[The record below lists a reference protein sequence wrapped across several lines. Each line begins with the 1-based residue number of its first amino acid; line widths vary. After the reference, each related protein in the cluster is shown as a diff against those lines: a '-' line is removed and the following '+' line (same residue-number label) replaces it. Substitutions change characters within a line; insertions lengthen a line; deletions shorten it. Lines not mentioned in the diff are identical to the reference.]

1 MASIER
7 RATSLMDQAFQKND
21 DSLRF
26 ANWENTDLQGENLVR
41 DCVKSLILGW
51 SISAHIANL
60 RADTQIYSEDTMAEM
75 KRTTDDEID
84 LIELFEILW
93 NGKLFILT
101 VTIFAT
107 IVGVAYAQFSK
118 PVYVP
123 KYKIAVPYVNV
134 ISYGSSN
141 ETKLGFI
148 LDSSWTLE
156 GSQFTKTETNP
167 VAAKTYLSQLENV
180 NNALTAEVLS
190 EAELELRFLKKSVEE
205 MVQLTFSERM
215 MFDILGIE
223 RLIFKL
229 ENGTKAIRLGDV
241 SIAESMPPLSKDEL
255 KIALAFVLG
264 LFVSM
269 AFVLIKNAF
278 QQRRRL
284 SK

>member
-1 MASIER
+1 
-7 RATSLMDQAFQKND
+7 
-21 DSLRF
+21 
-26 ANWENTDLQGENLVR
+26 
-41 DCVKSLILGW
+41 
-51 SISAHIANL
+51 
-60 RADTQIYSEDTMAEM
+60 MAEM
-75 KRTTDDEID
+75 KRTIDDEID

-93 NGKLFILT
+93 NGKLFILA
-101 VTIFAT
+101 VTILAT
-107 IVGVAYAQFSK
+107 IVGFAYAQFTK

-123 KYKIAVPYVNV
+123 SYKIAVPYVNV
-134 ISYGSSN
+134 ISYGSPN

-148 LDSSWTLE
+148 LDSSWSLE
-156 GSQFTKTETNP
+156 GSQFTKTEINL
-167 VAAKTYLSQLENV
+167 VAAKTYLSQLEKV
-180 NNALTAEVLS
+180 NNALTAEVLN
-190 EAELELRFLKKSVEE
+190 EAEQELRFLKKSVEE
-205 MVQLTFSERM
+205 MVQFTFSERM

-229 ENGTKAIRLGDV
+229 ENGAKAIRLGDL
-241 SIAESMPPLSKDEL
+241 SIAESTPPSSKDNL

>member
-1 MASIER
+1 M
-7 RATSLMDQAFQKND
+7 
-21 DSLRF
+21 
-26 ANWENTDLQGENLVR
+26 
-41 DCVKSLILGW
+41 
-51 SISAHIANL
+51 
-60 RADTQIYSEDTMAEM
+60 SEI
-75 KRTTDDEID
+75 KRTSDDEID

-101 VTIFAT
+101 VTILST
-107 IVGVAYAQFSK
+107 IVGFAYAQFTK

-123 KYKIAVPYVNV
+123 NYKIAVPYVNV
-134 ISYGSSN
+134 ISYGSPN

-167 VAAKTYLSQLENV
+167 VDTKTYVSQLEKV

-215 MFDILGIE
+215 MFDILEIE

-229 ENGTKAIRLGDV
+229 ENGVRAIRLGDL
-241 SIAESMPPLSKDEL
+241 SIAESMRPSSKDNL
-255 KIALAFVLG
+255 KISLAFVLG
-264 LFVSM
+264 LFASM
-269 AFVLIKNAF
+269 AFVLIRNAF
-278 QQRRRL
+278 EQRRRF
-284 SK
+284 SD

>member
-1 MASIER
+1 M
-7 RATSLMDQAFQKND
+7 
-21 DSLRF
+21 
-26 ANWENTDLQGENLVR
+26 
-41 DCVKSLILGW
+41 
-51 SISAHIANL
+51 
-60 RADTQIYSEDTMAEM
+60 YSENKMAEL
-75 KRTTDDEID
+75 KRATDDEIN

-101 VTIFAT
+101 VTILAT
-107 IVGVAYAQFSK
+107 IVGFAYAQFTK

-123 KYKIAVPYVNV
+123 NYKIAVPYVNV

-156 GSQFTKTETNP
+156 GSQFTKTAINP
-167 VAAKTYLSQLENV
+167 EDAKTYLSQLENV
-180 NNALTAEVLS
+180 NNELTAEVLS

-229 ENGTKAIRLGDV
+229 ENGVKAIRLGDL
-241 SIAESMPPLSKDEL
+241 SIAESMRPSNKDKL
-255 KIALAFVLG
+255 KIVLAFVLG
-264 LFVSM
+264 LFASM
-269 AFVLIKNAF
+269 AWVLLRHALA
-278 QQRRRL
+278 QRQK
-284 SK
+284 S

>member
-1 MASIER
+1 MS
-7 RATSLMDQAFQKND
+7 
-21 DSLRF
+21 
-26 ANWENTDLQGENLVR
+26 
-41 DCVKSLILGW
+41 
-51 SISAHIANL
+51 
-60 RADTQIYSEDTMAEM
+60 EM

-101 VTIFAT
+101 VTILST
-107 IVGVAYAQFSK
+107 IVGFAYAQFTK

-156 GSQFTKTETNP
+156 GSQFTKTEINP
-167 VAAKTYLSQLENV
+167 VDAKTYLSQLENV
-180 NNALTAEVLS
+180 NNELTAEVLS

-205 MVQLTFSERM
+205 MVQLNFSERM
-215 MFDILGIE
+215 MFEILGME

-229 ENGTKAIRLGDV
+229 ENGVKAIRLGDL
-241 SIAESMPPLSKDEL
+241 SIAESMLPSSKDNL
-255 KIALAFVLG
+255 KIVLAFVLG
-264 LFVSM
+264 LFASM
-269 AFVLIKNAF
+269 AWVLMRHALL
-278 QQRRRL
+278 QRR
-284 SK
+284 KA

>member
-1 MASIER
+1 
-7 RATSLMDQAFQKND
+7 
-21 DSLRF
+21 
-26 ANWENTDLQGENLVR
+26 
-41 DCVKSLILGW
+41 
-51 SISAHIANL
+51 
-60 RADTQIYSEDTMAEM
+60 M

-101 VTIFAT
+101 VTILAT
-107 IVGVAYAQFSK
+107 IVGFAYAKFTR

-123 KYKIAVPYVNV
+123 EYTIAVPYVNI

-156 GSQFTKTETNP
+156 GSQFTKTEINP
-167 VAAKTYLSQLENV
+167 VDAKTYLSQLENV

-215 MFDILGIE
+215 MFDILEIE

-229 ENGTKAIRLGDV
+229 ENGVRAIRLGDL
-241 SIAESMPPLSKDEL
+241 SIAESKRPSSKDNL

-269 AFVLIKNAF
+269 AWVLLRHALV
-278 QQRRRL
+278 QRQ
-284 SK
+284 KA